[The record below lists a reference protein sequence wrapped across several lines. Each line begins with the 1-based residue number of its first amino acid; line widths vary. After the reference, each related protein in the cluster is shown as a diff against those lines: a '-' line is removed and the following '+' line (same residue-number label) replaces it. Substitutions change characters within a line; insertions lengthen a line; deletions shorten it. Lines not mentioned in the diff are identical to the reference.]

1 MLNFKQLDHSELV
14 AINDK
19 SNELY
24 GRVALVP
31 LTSMVYT
38 SNIDFN
44 KSKELLGTVK
54 SDLLTV
60 YNDTITDGLMDFI
73 EYIHKQT
80 NLNQGVRLTDCLI
93 VVEHVKTETIEDTK
107 QYHGSFDLD
116 KVMYVY
122 GFHLVEVG

>member
-1 MLNFKQLDHSELV
+1 MLNFKQLDHSQLV

-31 LTSMVYT
+31 LTPMVYT
-38 SNIDFN
+38 SNIAFD
-44 KSKELLGTVK
+44 KSKELLGTI
-54 SDLLTV
+54 S
-60 YNDTITDGLMDFI
+60 DGLIDFI

-93 VVEHVKTETIEDTK
+93 VVEHVKAETIKDTK

-122 GFHLVEVG
+122 GFHLVEVE

>member
-1 MLNFKQLDHSELV
+1 MLNFKQLDPSQLV

-24 GRVALVP
+24 GRVALVT
-31 LTSMVYT
+31 LTPMVYT
-38 SNIDFN
+38 SNIEFD

-54 SDLLTV
+54 SELLTV
-60 YNDTITDGLMDFI
+60 YDDTISYGLIDFI

-80 NLNQGVRLTDCLI
+80 NLNQGARLTDCLI
-93 VVEHVKTETIEDTK
+93 VVELVKAETIKDTK

-122 GFHLVEVG
+122 GFHLVEVE

>member
-1 MLNFKQLDHSELV
+1 MLNFKQLDHSQLV

-24 GRVALVP
+24 GRVALVT
-31 LTSMVYT
+31 LTPMVYT
-38 SNIDFN
+38 SNIEFD

-54 SDLLTV
+54 SELLTV
-60 YNDTITDGLMDFI
+60 YDDTISYGLIDFI

-80 NLNQGVRLTDCLI
+80 NLNQGARLTDCLI
-93 VVEHVKTETIEDTK
+93 VVDYVKAETIKDTK

-122 GFHLVEVG
+122 GFHLVEVE